1 MKSKPLVFMNF
12 SSSFDSVVRA
22 PKHSGSLRWACPELN
37 LGDCR
42 DLPLFRGRTMPRMR
56 REHTIAAG
64 QPAAAASIIA
74 GQNDEVRHACSV
86 FCSDVASGLRGTTR
100 TQYESVAA
108 IRDLRGGREGARRD
122 IWPG

>member
-1 MKSKPLVFMNF
+1 MGMPGM
-12 SSSFDSVVRA
+12 
-22 PKHSGSLRWACPELN
+22 N

-42 DLPLFRGRTMPRMR
+42 DLPLFRDCTMLRMR

-64 QPAAAASIIA
+64 QPPAVASIII
-74 GQNDEVRHACSV
+74 GQNDEMRHGCSV
-86 FCSDVASGLRGTTR
+86 FCGDVASGLRGTTR